1 MQKSFKMKKL
11 ILTFVM
17 GGVILLS
24 CKSAYS
30 GPDESGGAG
39 SFLRIGVGARPLGM
53 AGAFTAIANDVYA
66 AYWNPA
72 GLVQLK
78 TLQIGSM
85 YTVMSLDRKFNYL
98 SFAFPV
104 NEYISFGLSMLD
116 YRVEGIE
123 IRDAS
128 ENLLGTFKDSEDA
141 LTFSIGIGLA
151 KWFYIGG
158 NFKYFFQKLLNDS
171 ATGYGFDA
179 SALLK
184 FSEFISIGFLVQDI
198 DSFIRWDT
206 ASGQEDKFPMHIR
219 GGIALKFWNDRLL
232 ISTDVASTESENQF
246 NSGVTHTGVEIWP
259 TGFMAMRGGY
269 YENDFTWGATLKLS
283 NFQMDY
289 GLAKDR
295 IDLGDTQRFSL
306 LISF

>member
-1 MQKSFKMKKL
+1 MQKSFKMKKQ
-11 ILTFVM
+11 IFTFVLS
-17 GGVILLS
+17 GTLLLS
-24 CKSAYS
+24 CYSAYS
-30 GPDESGGAG
+30 ETGEAGGAG

-53 AGAFTAIANDVYA
+53 GGTFTAIANDVYA
-66 AYWNPA
+66 TYWNPA

-98 SFAFPV
+98 SFAVPV
-104 NEYISFGLSMLD
+104 NESLSFGLSLLD
-116 YRVEGIE
+116 YRVDGIE
-123 IRDAS
+123 IRDGS
-128 ENLLGTFKDSEDA
+128 EIFLGTFKNSEDV
-141 LTFSIGIGLA
+141 LTFSIGIGLT

-158 NFKYFFQKLLNDS
+158 NLKYFFQKLLNDS

-179 SALLK
+179 GALLK
-184 FSEFISIGFLVQDI
+184 LSRFISIGFVVQDI
-198 DSFIRWDT
+198 DSSIRWDT
-206 ASGQEDKFPMHIR
+206 ASDREDRFPMHIR
-219 GGIALKFWNDRLL
+219 GGIALKFWSDRLL
-232 ISTDVASTESENQF
+232 ISTDVASTESGNQF
-246 NSGVTHTGVEIWP
+246 NSRILHAGVEIWP

-269 YENDFTWGATLKLS
+269 DESDFTWGGTLKLS

-295 IDLGDTQRFSL
+295 IDLGETHRFSF